1 MHAFLR
7 LWSSNLKIFFMDF
20 EFYVDQ
26 LSRKDVQV
34 VSTSF
39 IVLVLQND

>member
-1 MHAFLR
+1 
-7 LWSSNLKIFFMDF
+7 MDF